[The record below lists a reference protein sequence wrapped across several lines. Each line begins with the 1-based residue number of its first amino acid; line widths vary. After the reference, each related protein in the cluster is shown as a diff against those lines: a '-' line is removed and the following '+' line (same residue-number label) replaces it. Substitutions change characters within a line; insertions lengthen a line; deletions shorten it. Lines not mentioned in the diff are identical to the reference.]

1 MSTQC
6 KTFDRRRGRPAGVR
20 DRMWAGAL
28 LAMLILCLPGRGY
41 SQAVPPG
48 HPPCP
53 DTGSIGHIFWVIP
66 AFNVTCQ
73 ATFKPLTT
81 REKFGEWF
89 EGTYDPR
96 GLVWYAFLAA
106 TVEHSSKDGYCGYGK
121 GWGGYGKCLGSME
134 LEANTSSFLGDF
146 LLPSLLHQDPRY
158 FRLGRASFGTRSV
171 YAVSRV
177 FVTYSDDGHWVFNSS
192 ALSGTAIS
200 AGLSNLYFPK
210 QEVGWGPSVGRAA
223 IDIGNTALYNLAA
236 EFWPDIET
244 ALHHVF

>member
-1 MSTQC
+1 VTP
-6 KTFDRRRGRPAGVR
+6 D
-20 DRMWAGAL
+20 
-28 LAMLILCLPGRGY
+28 
-41 SQAVPPG
+41 

-53 DTGSIGHIFWVIP
+53 DTGSVGHIFWVIP

-73 ATFKPLTT
+73 GTFNPLTP
-81 REKFGEWF
+81 REKFGEWL

-96 GLVWYAFLAA
+96 GLGWYAILTA
-106 TVEHSSKDGYCGYGK
+106 TVEHSSRDGYCGYGK
-121 GWGGYGKCLGSME
+121 GWGGYGKCFGSLE

-158 FRLGRASFGTRSV
+158 FRLGRASFGGRV
-171 YAVSRV
+171 AYAVSRV
-177 FVTYSDDGHWVFNSS
+177 FVTHSDEGHWVFNSS

-210 QEVGWGPSVGRAA
+210 QQVGWGPTVGRAA
-223 IDIGNTALYNLAA
+223 IDLGNTALYNLAA

-244 ALHHVF
+244 VLHHVR